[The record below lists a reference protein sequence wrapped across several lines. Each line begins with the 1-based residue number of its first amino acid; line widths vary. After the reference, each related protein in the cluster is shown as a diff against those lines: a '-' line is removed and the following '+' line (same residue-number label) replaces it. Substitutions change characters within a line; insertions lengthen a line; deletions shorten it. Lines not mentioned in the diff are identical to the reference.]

1 MDDGLHEVGQI
12 VAVAA
17 TFGKNPRKNPAGC
30 DQQPFC
36 RSFNSSQFNYLT
48 IHQSAYPSGIAPPEN
63 GA

>member
-1 MDDGLHEVGQI
+1 LDDGLREAGQI
-12 VAVAA
+12 VAVVA
-17 TFGKNPRKNPAGC
+17 TFGKKPCTNPADC
-30 DQQPFC
+30 DQKPFC